1 MITFRKLIGN
11 INVAKELSQQS
22 PLELWF
28 ERVIDI
34 PIEELSVEDLCRAIR
49 QEICVDQL
57 MPRILDVLT
66 EDPLAGEYYDGEL
79 IAALS
84 TIKVDDLKDHKNS
97 FIQIKQLISQLE
109 PSDINDDLKKDILK
123 INQIVV

>member
-11 INVAKELSQQS
+11 INVTKNPSQQS

-28 ERVIDI
+28 DNVIDM
-34 PIEELSVEDLCRAIR
+34 PIEELAVEDLCRAIR
-49 QEICVDQL
+49 QKLCVDQL
-57 MPRILDVLT
+57 MPRVLDVLT
-66 EDPLAGEYYDGEL
+66 DDPLAGEYYDGEL

-84 TIKVDDLKDHKNS
+84 TIQGEDLKVHKRIL
-97 FIQIKQLISQLE
+97 IQIKQLINQLD

>member
-11 INVAKELSQQS
+11 INVIKDVSEQS

-28 ERVIDI
+28 ESVLDV
-34 PIEELSVEDLCRAIR
+34 PIEELTVEDLCRAVR
-49 QEICVDQL
+49 QDVCVSHL
-57 MPRILDVLT
+57 MPRILAVMT

-84 TIKVDDLKDHKNS
+84 GIKADELNDQNDTFIKIKDIIN
-97 FIQIKQLISQLE
+97 QIDSSEIN
-109 PSDINDDLKKDILK
+109 SDIKADILK
-123 INQIVV
+123 INQVGI